1 MMNYILKNPIRIE
14 KYIEFYGKKN
24 SALIFDK
31 VSESLVAGAI
41 EETQH
46 FSKNDFY
53 RNQKSFIFMFNTV
66 DDPKIPKLSNGVA
79 VIPYI
84 VVLDDDSQTVGIY
97 ID

>member
-1 MMNYILKNPIRIE
+1 MNYILKNPIRIE
-14 KYIEFYGKKN
+14 KYIEFYGKRN
-24 SALIFDK
+24 NTFIFDK
-31 VSESLVAGAI
+31 VSESLVADAI
-41 EETQH
+41 EETHH
-46 FSKNDFY
+46 FNKNDFY
-53 RNQKSFIFMFNTV
+53 RKQKSFIFMFNTV

>member
-1 MMNYILKNPIRIE
+1 MNYILKNPIRIE

-24 SALIFDK
+24 TTFIFYK
-31 VSESLVAGAI
+31 VSELLVADAI

-53 RNQKSFIFMFNTV
+53 KNQKLFIFMFNTV

-84 VVLDDDSQTVGIY
+84 VILDDDSQTVGIY

>member
-24 SALIFDK
+24 STFIFDK
-31 VSESLVAGAI
+31 VSESLVSDAI

-46 FSKNDFY
+46 FNKNDFY
-53 RNQKSFIFMFNTV
+53 RKQKSFIFMFNTI
-66 DDPKIPKLSNGVA
+66 DDPKITKLSNGVA

>member
-1 MMNYILKNPIRIE
+1 MNYSLKNPIRIE

-24 SALIFDK
+24 STFIFDK
-31 VSESLVAGAI
+31 VSELLVADAI

-53 RNQKSFIFMFNTV
+53 KNQKSFIFMFNTV
-66 DDPKIPKLSNGVA
+66 DDPKITKLSKGVA
-79 VIPYI
+79 VIPYM